1 MKELERV
8 KANERRKQKE
18 RTEARVAQLLEQ
30 QAKENWTEV
39 LNLCA
44 LLWLAVIVCFY
55 AKLYLSPSTTY

>member
-1 MKELERV
+1 MKGLERV
-8 KANERRKQKE
+8 KTNERREQKE

-39 LNLCA
+39 LNFCA

-55 AKLYLSPSTTY
+55 AKLYLSPSTTH

>member
-1 MKELERV
+1 MKGLERV
-8 KANERRKQKE
+8 KTNERRKQKE

-39 LNLCA
+39 LNFCA

-55 AKLYLSPSTTY
+55 AKLYLSPSTTH